1 MDNKDFREKS
11 ADVAKNFIH
20 KWYDKSATVKE
31 LLELADPQGFS
42 WIGYMAPE
50 FNRTE
55 AEARDYYIKK
65 QARKEIPMMKVDGDR
80 YDTQIIGENACLV
93 LCECHVYVPQ
103 EYKLV
108 ISEVQRVTMLMRR
121 DGEHIFITHIHAS
134 NPWFAVGKDE
144 KFAITAGRANYE
156 YARTLLAME
165 RFKTDVDLTRRQ
177 KQILSEL
184 CDGKTYKEIGETLD
198 ISPRTVCY
206 HVEELMHHFHVENR
220 YQLLARARSQPRS
233 KK

>member
-1 MDNKDFREKS
+1 
-11 ADVAKNFIH
+11 
-20 KWYDKSATVKE
+20 
-31 LLELADPQGFS
+31 
-42 WIGYMAPE
+42 MAPG

-65 QARKEIPMMKVDGDR
+65 QARKEIPMMKADGDR
-80 YDTQIIGENACLV
+80 YDTQMIGENAGLV

-134 NPWFAVGKDE
+134 NPWFAV
-144 KFAITAGRANYE
+144 TGR
-156 YARTLLAME
+156 
-165 RFKTDVDLTRRQ
+165 
-177 KQILSEL
+177 
-184 CDGKTYKEIGETLD
+184 
-198 ISPRTVCY
+198 Y

-220 YQLLARARSQPRS
+220 SQLLARARSQPRS

>member
-1 MDNKDFREKS
+1 M
-11 ADVAKNFIH
+11 
-20 KWYDKSATVKE
+20 
-31 LLELADPQGFS
+31 
-42 WIGYMAPE
+42 
-50 FNRTE
+50 
-55 AEARDYYIKK
+55 
-65 QARKEIPMMKVDGDR
+65 
-80 YDTQIIGENACLV
+80 
-93 LCECHVYVPQ
+93 PQ

-198 ISPRTVCY
+198 ISPRTVRY

>member
-1 MDNKDFREKS
+1 
-11 ADVAKNFIH
+11 
-20 KWYDKSATVKE
+20 
-31 LLELADPQGFS
+31 
-42 WIGYMAPE
+42 MAPG

-65 QARKEIPMMKVDGDR
+65 QARKEIPMMKADGDR
-80 YDTQIIGENACLV
+80 YDTQMIGETAGLV

-184 CDGKTYKEIGETLD
+184 CDGKTYKEIGGTLD
-198 ISPRTVCY
+198 ISPRTVRY

-220 YQLLARARSQPRS
+220 SQLLARARSQPRS

>member
-11 ADVAKNFIH
+11 ADVAKNLFH
-20 KWYDKSATVKE
+20 KMYKSATIKE
-31 LLELADPQGFS
+31 LLDLADPQGFS
-42 WIGYMAPE
+42 WIGYMAPG

-65 QARKEIPMMKVDGDR
+65 QARKEIPMMKADGDR
-80 YDTQIIGENACLV
+80 YDTQMIGENAGLV

-144 KFAITAGRANYE
+144 NLPLLPAGPITNMPGRFL
-156 YARTLLAME
+156 RW
-165 RFKTDVDLTRRQ
+165 KDSRQ
-177 KQILSEL
+177 MSI
-184 CDGKTYKEIGETLD
+184 
-198 ISPRTVCY
+198 
-206 HVEELMHHFHVENR
+206 
-220 YQLLARARSQPRS
+220 
-233 KK
+233 

>member
-20 KWYDKSATVKE
+20 KWYDKSATIKE
-31 LLELADPQGFS
+31 LLDLADPQGFS
-42 WIGYMAPE
+42 WIGYMAPG

-65 QARKEIPMMKVDGDR
+65 QARKEIPMMKADGDR
-80 YDTQIIGENACLV
+80 YDTQMIGENAGLV

-144 KFAITAGRANYE
+144 KFAITAGR
-156 YARTLLAME
+156 
-165 RFKTDVDLTRRQ
+165 
-177 KQILSEL
+177 
-184 CDGKTYKEIGETLD
+184 EIG
-198 ISPRTVCY
+198 RA
-206 HVEELMHHFHVENR
+206 HV
-220 YQLLARARSQPRS
+220 
-233 KK
+233 